1 MSSHNFRCTAH
12 AVPGQ
17 HIRHYSHGTSGN
29 NEEAVI
35 RVAVKRYTPLSN
47 PNPRPGD
54 LTILA
59 GHAAGMPKEMYEPL
73 WDKLLR
79 LAQESGKF
87 RIRSIWVIEAYN
99 HGTSAQLN
107 EGLLGDERKSSA
119 PYPSPSVPRRFCGLC
134 TKLTLK
140 RQPHGTTRP
149 GTCSPWSTA
158 SAPTCLSPSW
168 VLATATRARS
178 WPRSR

>member
-17 HIRHYSHGTSGN
+17 HIRHYSHGSSSD

-47 PNPRPGD
+47 LDPQPGD

-59 GHAAGMPKEMYEPL
+59 GHAAGMPKELYEPL
-73 WDKLLR
+73 WDKLLS

-87 RIRSIWVIEAYN
+87 RIRSVWVVEAYN

-119 PYPSPSVPRRFCGLC
+119 PSPSVHRRCYRLC
-134 TKLTLK
+134 TRLTLK
-140 RQPHGTTRP
+140 RQPRGMTRHGT
-149 GTCSPWSTA
+149 CLPWSTA
-158 SAPTCLSPSW
+158 SAPKCRSPSW
-168 VLATATRARS
+168 VLATATRA
-178 WPRSR
+178 